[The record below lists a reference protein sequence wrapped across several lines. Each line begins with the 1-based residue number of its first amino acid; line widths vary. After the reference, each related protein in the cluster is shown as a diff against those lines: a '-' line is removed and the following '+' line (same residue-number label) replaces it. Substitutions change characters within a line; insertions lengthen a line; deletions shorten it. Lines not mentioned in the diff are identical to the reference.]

1 MITVIKVSIVVPI
14 YNTKEYLKKCIDS
27 LLDQSLDCMEII
39 LVDDGSTDGS
49 SQLIDQ
55 YQNIAILKFF
65 IGQIVGLVLLETMAY
80 PKQKGSISALLIA
93 MIMLIKI
100 CI

>member
-1 MITVIKVSIVVPI
+1 MIKVSIVVPI
-14 YNTKEYLKKCIDS
+14 YNTKEYLKNCIDS

-55 YQNIAILKFF
+55 YQNI
-65 IGQIVGLVLLETMAY
+65 
-80 PKQKGSISALLIA
+80 SN
-93 MIMLIKI
+93 IKI
-100 CI
+100 FHR

>member
-1 MITVIKVSIVVPI
+1 MIKVSIVVPI

-55 YQNIAILKFF
+55 YNFLR
-65 IGQIVGLVLLETMAY
+65 
-80 PKQKGSISALLIA
+80 ISL
-93 MIMLIKI
+93 
-100 CI
+100 